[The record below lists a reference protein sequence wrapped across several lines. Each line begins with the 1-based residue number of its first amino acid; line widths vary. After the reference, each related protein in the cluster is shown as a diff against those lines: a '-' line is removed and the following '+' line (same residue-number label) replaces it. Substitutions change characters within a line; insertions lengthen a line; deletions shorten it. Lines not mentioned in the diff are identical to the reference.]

1 MTQWK
6 KVVSA
11 ITSAALLASLLGAVA
26 APAVLAAADNSSVLD
41 CSVALDTTA
50 CSQVADGASQVVLA
64 GAATDTDSGTVGIQP
79 PANGYKLVV
88 TLDNNTFSA
97 NSANWTLSTDKK
109 SASFAFTGANNTAA
123 TDTLTITAPSAAGTT
138 TASASLQSP
147 PDPTTG
153 IVSTTSFGSL
163 TVTWVASANLNVS
176 EANSRVKIVGP
187 AGTCAVASGEF
198 TETAVASASATPTLT
213 DVAKLCVLVKTAA
226 GTTVT
231 SGTVSA
237 TISPVGL
244 LGAGSQVA
252 SGTISASGVASILIK
267 SSGVAGAASIAI
279 SVTNNSVTTT
289 FAAKTFTFTGSL
301 AKFTLSNVKY
311 AFLKGAAI
319 AGGTAIAK
327 IVPTDAAGNEL
338 ACDTTWV
345 AKETG
350 TALLAALTVANTH
363 DLDADGV
370 NDCTVDVAA
379 VSPATAGS
387 TTVIVQNA
395 ASGPTVVSNSVT
407 FYVST
412 VQTTIAVA
420 FDKSVVTPGGIA
432 AVSVTLKDAAGRPAA
447 DGVTVTAFANAG
459 NVISSAA
466 TAVATTK
473 NGIAKFTYIA
483 PNTSG
488 VATVTAFQ
496 TDEGLVGSGSITVGS
511 ATSAAA
517 GSALGVTTVGPFTAA
532 TKVTTHGK
540 YVTFKFELGAGAAG
554 KLVTILVA
562 TKSSSGVWS
571 SFTALTG
578 RTANSAGVVYY
589 YSRQSS
595 ATWKSFRATSSD
607 SGLTTVAR
615 QARWL

>member
-1 MTQWK
+1 MTHWK
-6 KVVSA
+6 KAVSA
-11 ITSAALLASLLGAVA
+11 ITSAALLASLLGTVA

-50 CSQVADGASQVVLA
+50 CSQVADGASIVTLA
-64 GAATDTDSGTVGIQP
+64 GAAVDTDSGTVGIQP

-97 NSANWTLSTDKK
+97 ASANWVLSSDKK
-109 SASFAFTGANNTAA
+109 SASFAFNGTNNTAS

-147 PDPTTG
+147 PSPTTG
-153 IVSTTSFGSL
+153 LVTTTSYGSL

-213 DVAKLCVLVKTAA
+213 NVATLCVLVKTAA

-231 SGTVSA
+231 SGSVSA

-252 SGTISASGVASILIK
+252 SASINASGVASILIK
-267 SSGVAGAASIAI
+267 SSGVAGSASIAI
-279 SVTNNSVTTT
+279 SVTVNSVTTT

-301 AKFTLSNVKY
+301 AKFTLSNIKY
-311 AFLKGAAI
+311 AFAKGAPI
-319 AGGTAIAK
+319 AGGTAIAL
-327 IVPTDAAGNEL
+327 ITPTDAAGNVL
-338 ACDTTWV
+338 ACDTGWV

-363 DLDADGV
+363 DIDADGV

-379 VSPATAGS
+379 VTPATAGS

-395 ASGPTVVSNSVT
+395 ATGPTVVSNAVT

-412 VQTTIAVA
+412 APTTIAVT
-420 FDKSVVTPGGIA
+420 FDKSVVAPGGIA
-432 AVSVTLKDAAGRPAA
+432 AVSVTLKDTAGRPAA
-447 DGVTVTAFANAG
+447 DGTAVTAFANAG
-459 NVISSAA
+459 NVIASNATAA
-466 TAVATTK
+466 TTTK
-473 NGIAKFTYIA
+473 NGIAKYTFIA
-483 PNTSG
+483 PNTTG

-496 TDEGLVGSGSITVGS
+496 TDEGLVGSGSITVG
-511 ATSAAA
+511 AAIGAAA
-517 GSALGVTTVGPFTAA
+517 SSALGVTTVGPFSTT
-532 TKVTTHGK
+532 TKVPAIGK
-540 YVTFKFELGAGAAG
+540 YVTFKFELGAAAAG
-554 KLVTILVA
+554 KTITILSA

-571 SFTALTG
+571 SFTTLTA
-578 RTANSAGVVYY
+578 RVANSSGVVYY
-589 YSRQSS
+589 YSRQFS

-607 SGLTTVAR
+607 TGVITPAR